1 MAEIKIE
8 FIDNSMELVEALNE
22 NVEAILEAMGEF
34 AEGEAIETITEE
46 GRIDTGQ
53 YANSITHTYNM
64 SEKAAYIGSNLE
76 HAVWNE
82 VGTGIYAS
90 EPGGRQTPWRYKDSD
105 GKWHTTSGMKGIH
118 ALKKAAADHNDE
130 YKTLIEKGLKGEL

>member
-8 FIDNSMELVEALNE
+8 FVDNSRELVEALNE

-34 AEGEAIETITEE
+34 AEDDAVETITEE

-53 YANSITHTYNM
+53 YRNSITHTYNLG
-64 SEKAAYIGSNLE
+64 ERAAYIGSNVP

-82 VGTGIYAS
+82 IGTGKYAS
-90 EPGGRQTPWRYKDSD
+90 EPGGRQTPWRYKDSK
-105 GKWHTTSGMKGIH
+105 GNWHRTSGMKGIH
-118 ALKKAAADHNDE
+118 ALRNAAANHNNE

>member
-8 FIDNSMELVEALNE
+8 FVDNSRELVEALNE
-22 NVEAILEAMGEF
+22 NVEAILESMGEF
-34 AEGEAIETITEE
+34 AEDDAVETITEE

-53 YANSITHTYNM
+53 YRNSITHTY
-64 SEKAAYIGSNLE
+64 SLVERAVYIGTNVPY
-76 HAVWNE
+76 AIWNE
-82 VGTGIYAS
+82 IGTGKYAS

-105 GKWHTTSGMKGIH
+105 GNWHTTSGMKPIH
-118 ALKKAAADHNDE
+118 ALKNAVANHKNE